1 MKGKGRS
8 SRQSKGFYQKLEAD
22 HIFFLAS
29 GLAFNFLIC
38 FIPFILVILSVL
50 GYFLHSSQEV
60 LGYIR
65 IYVEKML
72 PYASPRMSSNIV
84 NLIEDRKW
92 VGLIG
97 FLGLIWTATR
107 LFSSTR
113 TVLDKTLEV
122 SWPHGYLKEKLYD
135 LMMVC
140 VSGLLFLISIIMTG
154 VIDLIKSFPDRL
166 GIQLPGLLWI
176 QGWGRLIGLTGGY
189 LFSVLMFF
197 ILFRFLPS
205 RRPSNRVALI
215 TSLLIAG
222 LWDVAKYLFRLY
234 VNLLNNF
241 TAIYGSLGLLVVFIF
256 WIYYSCLILVIGGEV
271 VWILERRKRS

>member
-8 SRQSKGFYQKLEAD
+8 PRQSKGFYQKLEAD

-113 TVLDKTLEV
+113 TVLDKTLEI

-140 VSGLLFLISIIMTG
+140 VSGLLFLVSIIMTG
-154 VIDLIKSFPDRL
+154 LIDLIKSFPDRL